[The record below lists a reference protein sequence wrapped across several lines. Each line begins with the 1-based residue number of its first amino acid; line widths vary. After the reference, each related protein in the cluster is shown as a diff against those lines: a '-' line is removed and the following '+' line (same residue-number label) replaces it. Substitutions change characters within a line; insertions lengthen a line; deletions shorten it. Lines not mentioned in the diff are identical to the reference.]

1 MTTGAPVVPST
12 PKTSGLA
19 ITSLILGIVGGCTLG
34 LLSIVGL
41 ILGIMAAK
49 KIKASGGTIGGRGLA
64 IAGIIVSILT
74 LIIGLAIAAIVG
86 AGALLGV
93 AGLSTAKD
101 FATQAMCENNLRQL
115 CGATLNYTNNS
126 NGEFPTPTIWP
137 SVLKEGGYMSD
148 DGILTCPG
156 KGNAGRAYAMNAKL
170 GGVRMTQ
177 VRNSSRTVLFF
188 ECSPGA
194 PPSGGPS
201 DLPPEPTHTGGWI
214 IGFCDAHTE
223 LVPLNGRDQLIWEPL
238 AQ

>member
-19 ITSLILGIVGGCTLG
+19 ITSLILGIIGGCTLG

-74 LIIGLAIAAIVG
+74 LIIGLALAAALA
-86 AGALLGV
+86 AGAFY
-93 AGLSTAKD
+93 GLTGAKD
-101 FATQAMCENNLRQL
+101 IAGQVMCENNLRQL
-115 CGATLNYTNNS
+115 CAATINYCTDQK
-126 NGEFPTPTIWP
+126 GKLPPADTWP
-137 SVLKEGGYMSD
+137 EVLKEGGYISD
-148 DGILTCPG
+148 AGLLTCPG
-156 KGNAGRAYAMNAKL
+156 KENAGRTYAMNAKL
-170 GGVRMTQ
+170 GGIDISLVRQ
-177 VRNSSRTVLFF
+177 RTKTVMFF

-201 DLPPEPTHTGGWI
+201 DLPPEPPHLSGWI
-214 IGFCDAHTE
+214 ICFCDGHTE
-223 LVPLNGRDQLIWEPL
+223 VVPLNRRDQLLWDPKAE
-238 AQ
+238 